1 MELRI
6 SENQLKSLIRNTLQT
21 KEIGEQ
27 EEPVNPQPEAGTS
40 DKQTGGS
47 GYPAVGK
54 WESGVTRGPAN
65 QVGVTKWSDVVGA
78 NLKRGKANQLKEQSS
93 YEKGIWDKSTKTL
106 DNLSDIDLNKI
117 WDNAG
122 PIMLTIGS
130 IAAAIFIP
138 GAQGLWISV
147 GLDLFVAADQ
157 YFRKKDSFGASL
169 SVALAFVPF
178 IGRYLPKF
186 TNVSKETA
194 KKLME
199 KFANANTYQEIKV
212 IMEGLPKQER
222 YLVQELVDLI
232 KGQPKRFQSI
242 IKEVVSSRTST
253 KTQAVN
259 VAKKIN
265 SLLKLGTKRGG
276 LDKVGAEKIVKNLNL
291 RRFGLDFGVSGLI
304 VVGGWKYESWS
315 NENMNRRNI
324 PKDVSYYYQENI
336 KLLEKINQKD
346 FDSKVTPII
355 NQYQELA
362 YTNEMKFLKLYNF
375 VLKTYIKNPNS
386 DFNSLIKK
394 NYNKF

>member
-1 MELRI
+1 
-6 SENQLKSLIRNTLQT
+6 
-21 KEIGEQ
+21 
-27 EEPVNPQPEAGTS
+27 
-40 DKQTGGS
+40 
-47 GYPAVGK
+47 
-54 WESGVTRGPAN
+54 
-65 QVGVTKWSDVVGA
+65 
-78 NLKRGKANQLKEQSS
+78 
-93 YEKGIWDKSTKTL
+93 
-106 DNLSDIDLNKI
+106 
-117 WDNAG
+117 
-122 PIMLTIGS
+122 MLTIGS